1 MTFEE
6 MVKKAD
12 AQVVGGLYVELMDKA
27 RHLANDGTFTDNPEE
42 WNENDQYLV
51 RDMAD
56 IITAYYNDLAIKT
69 ILEINPAEMDD
80 GAEAWCKRH
89 GIELLG

>member
-1 MTFEE
+1 MTFKE
-6 MVKKAD
+6 MVEKAREQITGD
-12 AQVVGGLYVELMDKA
+12 LHVELMGRA
-27 RHLANDGTFTDNPEE
+27 RQLANEGIFTDNTEE

-89 GIELLG
+89 GIDLLG